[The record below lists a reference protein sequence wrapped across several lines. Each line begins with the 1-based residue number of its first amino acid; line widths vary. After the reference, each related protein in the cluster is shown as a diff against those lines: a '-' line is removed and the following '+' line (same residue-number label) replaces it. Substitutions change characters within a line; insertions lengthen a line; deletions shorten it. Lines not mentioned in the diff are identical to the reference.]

1 MKYLFVPEEIYF
13 ISGFSLITDQTLLM
27 RGILG
32 LPWSPPPCTQAWCNI
47 GILFTQGTLRPIF
60 ESRLKQKRSV
70 RERAM
75 VLRKKV
81 AEAGVNYCELS
92 GIYKTQKEDA
102 KEVSCFSFEHP
113 QFYDDLTWFS
123 SGQQR

>member
-1 MKYLFVPEEIYF
+1 MYLFVPEEIYC
-13 ISGFSLITDQTLLM
+13 ISGFSLITNQPLLM
-27 RGILG
+27 RGYHG
-32 LPWSPPPCTQAWCNI
+32 QHLPVLRHGVIDI

-113 QFYDDLTWFS
+113 LPSYTLHYIW
-123 SGQQR
+123 

>member
-1 MKYLFVPEEIYF
+1 MPLCDFELKSALY
-13 ISGFSLITDQTLLM
+13 SGLY
-27 RGILG
+27 
-32 LPWSPPPCTQAWCNI
+32 NV